1 MTTELLLEGANTYT
15 SLAEIATT
23 PETDT
28 PEATPLT
35 TVLTISFIS
44 FTAVL
49 EC

>member
-1 MTTELLLEGANTYT
+1 MSAELLLEGANAYT

-28 PEATPLT
+28 PEATPITLILT
-35 TVLTISFIS
+35 PGAIAFTVAI
-44 FTAVL
+44 